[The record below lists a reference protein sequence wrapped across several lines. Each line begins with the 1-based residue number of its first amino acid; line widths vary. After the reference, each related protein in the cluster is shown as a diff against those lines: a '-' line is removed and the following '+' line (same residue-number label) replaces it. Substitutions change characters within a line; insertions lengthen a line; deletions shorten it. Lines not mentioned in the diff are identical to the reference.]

1 MPVGSP
7 GSQDRE
13 LRLPLGLQVA
23 EWWASHY
30 GCSSGS
36 LSQLLTE
43 EGTALKTLASPGFCL
58 LLGPLRTPL
67 TCRACGY
74 CSETPVSSCQWEA
87 TLQGP
92 PAPGCHGLS
101 HTQHHSVSSSA
112 KPTALI
118 PHSALSCKVRS
129 DSQMGP
135 KTTSSWSES

>member
-43 EGTALKTLASPGFCL
+43 EGTAPKTLASPGFCL

-92 PAPGCHGLS
+92 PAPGLPWSLPHTASQCFQLS
-101 HTQHHSVSSSA
+101 QAHCTHTSLCSELQ
-112 KPTALI
+112 
-118 PHSALSCKVRS
+118 
-129 DSQMGP
+129 SQI
-135 KTTSSWSES
+135 